1 MEAITLR
8 TPVVASMSVMAM
20 FNKLRDDAARL
31 HHLLQEKS
39 RPEIGRL
46 VAVLFVRYCS
56 SFRALLPY
64 ETVIYPVGVDPI
76 PRDRPCRVVAT
87 WNGALARARDAK
99 RRDSACG

>member
-1 MEAITLR
+1 
-8 TPVVASMSVMAM
+8 M

-39 RPEIGRL
+39 RPRNRAACI
-46 VAVLFVRYCS
+46 S

-87 WNGALARARDAK
+87 RKGALARGLDTK
-99 RRDSACG
+99 RRDGACGRSHEAMRHTT